1 MILELQKP
9 EYITIILIA
18 ILLCLF
24 IFLINMFCASLEDHL
39 EDIELSILPYR
50 TKTIQKE
57 ETTAQC
63 LDQLE
68 YLVTRIRKDVL
79 EKAGKD
85 TTTEELL
92 EGVKEIVVSFGGL
105 SHPAYQ
111 NALDGYIISHSK
123 SICGLVITREDLE
136 QTWLSMPRFS

>member
-1 MILELQKP
+1 MIHDIQKT
-9 EYITIILIA
+9 EFLTIILLA
-18 ILLCLF
+18 LLLCLF
-24 IFLINMFCASLEDHL
+24 MVLINMFCNSLENHL
-39 EDIELSILPYR
+39 QDTELNIAIRRSSEP
-50 TKTIQKE
+50 QE
-57 ETTAQC
+57 ESAAQY

-92 EGVKEIVVSFGGL
+92 EGVKDIVVSFGGL

-111 NALDGYIISHSK
+111 NALGDYIISHSK

-136 QTWLSMPRFS
+136 QTWISMPRFS